1 MSGPIILY
9 DLPSRTG
16 TCWSLNPWKSPPH
29 QPLHNTIV
37 RTNARAARAAL
48 NFKVLPYNTQWT
60 EYPDL
65 EPKFKSFSIPPNPAG
80 SLAAYSSPAVRM
92 PDGTYIMD
100 SRAIAD
106 ALEKLQPEPSLH
118 LDSQYVEKVQ
128 ELVLELW
135 DALRPIA
142 MPRIPTTV
150 LPPASAEYFERTRAV
165 RFGMTLT
172 ELGQSDQAGSQAWEN
187 AQQGIV
193 AMKAVL
199 EEHKGPFVLG
209 KEASYADLIWGG
221 FWHMMS
227 RVSRDGDLTK
237 CFSEQGGDVFD
248 RHFDACKQWYE
259 KDK

>member
-16 TCWSLNPWKSPPH
+16 TCWSLNPWK
-29 QPLHNTIV
+29 T
-37 RTNARAARAAL
+37 RAAL
-48 NFKVLPYNTQWT
+48 NFKALPYTTEWT

-106 ALEKLQPEPSLH
+106 ALEKLHPEPSLH
-118 LDSQYVEKVQ
+118 LESECVEKVQ
-128 ELVLELW
+128 KLVLELW

-150 LPPASAEYFERTRAV
+150 LSPASAEYFERTRAV

-172 ELGQSDQAGSQAWEN
+172 ELGKSDQAGPKAWEN
-187 AQQGIV
+187 ARSGIA

-199 EEHKGPFVLG
+199 EEHKGPYVLG
-209 KEASYADLIWGG
+209 KEASYGDLIWAG

-227 RVSRDGDLTK
+227 RLSEDRDLIEGFRK
-237 CFSEQGGDVFD
+237 QGGDVFD

-259 KDK
+259 KDT